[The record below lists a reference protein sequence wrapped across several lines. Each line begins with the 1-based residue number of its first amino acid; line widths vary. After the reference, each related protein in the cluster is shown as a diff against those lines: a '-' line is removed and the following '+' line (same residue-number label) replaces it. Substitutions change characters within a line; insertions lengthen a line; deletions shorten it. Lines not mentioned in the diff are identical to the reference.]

1 MLYPHCSNMKRS
13 ERDKHLELEM
23 LAHIYIFVFFCLEIT
38 TYRFAQRAE
47 NSEPGKSDK
56 YIVYLARQRE
66 VVFKCHSG
74 SQGLSQ
80 VGLCWCSQRRLQEN
94 HHPVTRTK
102 KEKVAHAL
110 TKPSSICQRDCS
122 EVSRNTD
129 LILKMSWA
137 ESNCWGGKNYSSAN
151 TSANGHLKL
160 TSKRSDSN
168 FASTRMLTG
177 KKT

>member
-1 MLYPHCSNMKRS
+1 
-13 ERDKHLELEM
+13 M

-102 KEKVAHAL
+102 KRKKSHTRSL
-110 TKPSSICQRDCS
+110 KPSSICQRDCFQ
-122 EVSRNTD
+122 EHWLNTED
-129 LILKMSWA
+129 VLS

-151 TSANGHLKL
+151 SSANGHLKL

>member
-1 MLYPHCSNMKRS
+1 
-13 ERDKHLELEM
+13 M

-102 KEKVAHAL
+102 KRKKSHTRSL
-110 TKPSSICQRDCS
+110 KPSSICQRDCS

-137 ESNCWGGKNYSSAN
+137 KATAEVAKTTVLQTVQQTATWSWLQ
-151 TSANGHLKL
+151 NGATLILHRLEC
-160 TSKRSDSN
+160 
-168 FASTRMLTG
+168 
-177 KKT
+177 

>member
-1 MLYPHCSNMKRS
+1 
-13 ERDKHLELEM
+13 M

-94 HHPVTRTK
+94 HHPVMRTK

-110 TKPSSICQRDCS
+110 TKTLEHLPAWLFRSFQ
-122 EVSRNTD
+122 EHWLNTED
-129 LILKMSWA
+129 VLS
-137 ESNCWGGKNYSSAN
+137 GKQ
-151 TSANGHLKL
+151 LLRWQKL
-160 TSKRSDSN
+160 QFCKHFCKRPLEAD
-168 FASTRMLTG
+168 F
-177 KKT
+177 KTERL

>member
-1 MLYPHCSNMKRS
+1 
-13 ERDKHLELEM
+13 M

-129 LILKMSWA
+129 LILS
-137 ESNCWGGKNYSSAN
+137 GKQ
-151 TSANGHLKL
+151 LLRWQKL
-160 TSKRSDSN
+160 QFCKYFCKRPLEAD
-168 FASTRMLTG
+168 F
-177 KKT
+177 KTERL

>member
-1 MLYPHCSNMKRS
+1 
-13 ERDKHLELEM
+13 M

-94 HHPVTRTK
+94 HHLVTRTK

-110 TKPSSICQRDCS
+110 TKTLEHLPAWLFRSFQKHWL
-122 EVSRNTD
+122 NTED
-129 LILKMSWA
+129 VLS
-137 ESNCWGGKNYSSAN
+137 GKQ
-151 TSANGHLKL
+151 LLRWQKL
-160 TSKRSDSN
+160 QFCKHFCKRPLEAD
-168 FASTRMLTG
+168 F
-177 KKT
+177 KTERL

>member
-1 MLYPHCSNMKRS
+1 
-13 ERDKHLELEM
+13 M

-94 HHPVTRTK
+94 HHPVMRTK

-110 TKPSSICQRDCS
+110 TKTLEHLPAWLFRSFQKHWL
-122 EVSRNTD
+122 NTED
-129 LILKMSWA
+129 VLS
-137 ESNCWGGKNYSSAN
+137 GKQ
-151 TSANGHLKL
+151 LLRWQKL
-160 TSKRSDSN
+160 QFCKHFCKRPLEAD
-168 FASTRMLTG
+168 F
-177 KKT
+177 KTERL

>member
-1 MLYPHCSNMKRS
+1 
-13 ERDKHLELEM
+13 M

-66 VVFKCHSG
+66 VIFKCHSG
-74 SQGLSQ
+74 SRGLSQ

-110 TKPSSICQRDCS
+110 TKTLEHLPAWLFRSFQ
-122 EVSRNTD
+122 EHWLNTED
-129 LILKMSWA
+129 VLS

-151 TSANGHLKL
+151 SSANGHLKL

-177 KKT
+177 KKTYLS

>member
-1 MLYPHCSNMKRS
+1 
-13 ERDKHLELEM
+13 M

-110 TKPSSICQRDCS
+110 TKTLEHLPAWLFRSFQKHWL
-122 EVSRNTD
+122 NTED
-129 LILKMSWA
+129 VLS
-137 ESNCWGGKNYSSAN
+137 GKQ
-151 TSANGHLKL
+151 LLRWQKL
-160 TSKRSDSN
+160 QFCKHFCKRPLEAD
-168 FASTRMLTG
+168 F
-177 KKT
+177 KTERL

>member
-1 MLYPHCSNMKRS
+1 
-13 ERDKHLELEM
+13 M

-66 VVFKCHSG
+66 VVYKCHSG

-102 KEKVAHAL
+102 TEKVAHAL
-110 TKPSSICQRDCS
+110 TKTLEHLPAYCS

-137 ESNCWGGKNYSSAN
+137 KATAEVAKTTVLQTVLQTATWSWLQ
-151 TSANGHLKL
+151 NGATLILHRLQC
-160 TSKRSDSN
+160 
-168 FASTRMLTG
+168 
-177 KKT
+177 